1 MARRGLLMRRLLL
14 AFYLVLTVY
23 FFLPSV
29 SSARDATIADIL
41 VTNNTENVLLYA
53 RLVNCF
59 TKEMDAA
66 ILAGVPTTFTVI
78 LDLYRER
85 SYWWDDK
92 ISRKVIKHTV
102 RYDIVKKTFYVSST
116 EGGATTFQDFESAKR
131 AMADL
136 NGIVVSPLKQIKRN
150 EIFYIMLRAELD
162 KVRLPL
168 HMENVL
174 FFVSLWDFKTN
185 WYRQRFVY

>member
-14 AFYLVLTVY
+14 AFYLVLSVY